1 MLALISRVQ
10 NISNPPS
17 SAVQPKEKA
26 ALRFGC
32 LGAAKIVPTALA
44 TPAKS
49 HSDVVLYAVAAHDKV
64 RAEEFARKYGF
75 HKSYGGPSGYQDLI
89 NDPEV
94 DVIYNPLPNGLHFEW
109 TMKGLEGGKHFLLEK
124 PDTDT
129 EDEARQIFAL
139 AQKKRLVVL
148 EAFHYRFHPS
158 IQRVKAIL
166 DSKELGEVKSISATL
181 SAPEGTAKAD
191 DIWWKYELGGGS
203 TMDPGSYTVNVLNYL
218 ASPSKL
224 KSILSAFAKRY
235 SSAPQHK
242 QVDKEFTAT
251 VSIENDILG
260 ELFSNLN
267 EWRILGIIPRFP
279 KLKATVHCE
288 GGTVEIFNFLIPHY
302 YHYITVSST
311 GKQSRV
317 EKAYKFTNGSK
328 GEEWWTTLPLEAFVD
343 KVRGRKPQTWVESQE
358 TITNMRLIEEIYAK
372 DGFGSRPQSNYEHH
386 DE

>member
-49 HSDVVLYAVAAHDKV
+49 HSDVVLYAVAARDKA
-64 RAEEFARKYGF
+64 RAEEFARKHGF

-109 TMKGLEGGKHFLLEK
+109 TMKALEGGKHVLLEK
-124 PDTDT
+124 PATDT

-139 AQKKRLVVL
+139 AQKKGLVVL

-166 DSKELGEVKSISATL
+166 DSKELGEVKSISAAL
-181 SAPEGTAKAD
+181 SAPEGTAKPD
-191 DIWWKYELGGGS
+191 DIRWKYELGGGS

-218 ASPSKL
+218 ASPSKP
-224 KSILSAFAKRY
+224 KSILSASAESY

-251 VSIENDILG
+251 S
-260 ELFSNLN
+260 
-267 EWRILGIIPRFP
+267 RILGIIPRFP

-302 YHYITVSST
+302 YHYITVSSI

-328 GEEWWTTLPLEAFVD
+328 GEEWWTTYRYQLEAFVD
-343 KVRGRKPQTWVESQE
+343 KVRRREPQTWVEPQE

-372 DGFGSRPQSNYEHH
+372 DGFGSRPQSNYEYH
-386 DE
+386 DK